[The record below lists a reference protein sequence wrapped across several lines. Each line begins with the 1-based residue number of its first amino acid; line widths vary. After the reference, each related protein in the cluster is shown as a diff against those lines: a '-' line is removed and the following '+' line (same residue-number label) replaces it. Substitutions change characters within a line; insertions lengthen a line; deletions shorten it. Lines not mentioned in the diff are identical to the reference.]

1 MAQRA
6 RRQPG
11 SAASTSQRSSRHAGQ
26 SISYRESSSDSDE
39 DLDGEADYEPS
50 YVPKRAKT
58 SSNAP
63 SARPRH
69 QRAKQEASDSDEQI
83 LYEQSPRKSHPLSAP
98 RSRTIKKTIPQPK
111 PVADICRYSSGVIPP
126 WQTLPYQ
133 ILLQIF
139 YYASYPL
146 VDERT
151 FNQTANW
158 HWLVQTSKLCR
169 SFSEPAL
176 TVLYR
181 SPCLTPMDRAHT
193 YAVHIPKKT

>member
-6 RRQPG
+6 RRQPR
-11 SAASTSQRSSRHAGQ
+11 SATSTGPRSSRHAGNR
-26 SISYRESSSDSDE
+26 ISYRESSSDSAEEIDA
-39 DLDGEADYEPS
+39 EADYEPTRA
-50 YVPKRAKT
+50 PKRAKT
-58 SSNAP
+58 SSNATTTG
-63 SARPRH
+63 PRH
-69 QRAKQEASDSDEQI
+69 HQAARNGSDSDEQI
-83 LYEQSPRKSHPLSAP
+83 LYEQSPRKRRLHPA
-98 RSRTIKKTIPQPK
+98 SRTSVVRKSIPK
-111 PVADICRYSSGVIPP
+111 PTPAVNVDRYSAGVIPP

-139 YYASYPL
+139 YYASFPL

-158 HWLVQTSKLCR
+158 SWLFQTSKLCR
-169 SFSEPAL
+169 SFTEPAL

-193 YAVHIPKKT
+193 YDT

>member
-6 RRQPG
+6 RRQPR
-11 SAASTSQRSSRHAGQ
+11 SAASTSPRSSRHAGNL
-26 SISYRESSSDSDE
+26 ISYRESSSDSVEEVDT
-39 DLDGEADYEPS
+39 EADYEPS
-50 YVPKRAKT
+50 QAPKRAKT
-58 SSNAP
+58 SSNAA
-63 SARPRH
+63 SARPRR
-69 QRAKQEASDSDEQI
+69 QRTARDESDSDEQI
-83 LYEQSPRKSHPLSAP
+83 LYEQSPRKRHLQSA
-98 RSRTIKKTIPQPK
+98 SRASAIKKSMPKPK
-111 PVADICRYSSGVIPP
+111 PVVDVDRYSAGVIPP

-158 HWLVQTSKLCR
+158 HWLLQTSKLCR

-193 YAVHIPKKT
+193 YAA

>member
-6 RRQPG
+6 RRQPR
-11 SAASTSQRSSRHAGQ
+11 SATSTSPRSSRHARHP
-26 SISYRESSSDSDE
+26 ISYRESSSDSTGDVE
-39 DLDGEADYEPS
+39 GEADYEPS
-50 YVPKRAKT
+50 RAPKRVKT
-58 SSNAP
+58 SSDAS
-63 SARPRH
+63 SARPRR
-69 QRAKQEASDSDEQI
+69 QRPARDESDSDEPI
-83 LYEQSPRKSHPLSAP
+83 LYEQSPRKRRLQTA
-98 RSRTIKKTIPQPK
+98 SRTRAITKSIPKPK
-111 PVADICRYSSGVIPP
+111 PVVDVDRYSAGVIPE

-139 YYASYPL
+139 YYASCPL

-158 HWLVQTSKLCR
+158 NWLLQASKLCR

-193 YAVHIPKKT
+193 YDA